1 MITSSKM
8 QETFKEI
15 QTKLFQMIP
24 EKWSKIYLY
33 ASIVEGI
40 NNLET
45 GELYFYYEPKSIL
58 KKDFVNVYE
67 VPSKF
72 NINED
77 AYFKKADELY
87 KIIKKL
93 RIETMEANET
103 DDVWSNVTISIEN
116 FKFKVEFKYDDLNNS
131 EYSSYDRHIIWRY
144 NYLNTSI
151 NTYNKKERNIIL
163 DYLKENENI
172 EEMVDTYIE
181 GMYKTDAHNIIEYDR
196 EEKFE
201 EVPEKV
207 KKEKKKESK
216 ATNNQILN
224 FKKKD

>member
-1 MITSSKM
+1 MITSPEM
-8 QETFKEI
+8 EDIYKEI
-15 QTKLFQMIP
+15 QTKLFKMIP

-33 ASIVEGI
+33 ASVIEGI

-77 AYFKKADELY
+77 NYFKRADELY
-87 KIIKKL
+87 KIIKNL
-93 RIETMEANET
+93 RIATIRANES

-116 FKFKVEFKYDDLNNS
+116 FKFKVEFRYDDLNDS

-151 NTYNKKERNIIL
+151 NTYNKKERNVIL
-163 DYLKENENI
+163 NYLKENEGQ
-172 EEMVDTYIE
+172 EEIIDTYIE
-181 GMYKTDAHNIIEYDR
+181 GIYKTDAHNTIEYDR
-196 EEKFE
+196 EDKFD
-201 EVPEKV
+201 EVPKQKEKP
-207 KKEKKKESK
+207 KKEG
-216 ATNNQILN
+216 TNNQILN
-224 FKKKD
+224 FRKKD

>member
-1 MITSSKM
+1 MITSPKM
-8 QETFKEI
+8 QKIYKEI
-15 QTKLFQMIP
+15 QTKLFKMIP

-67 VPSKF
+67 VPNKF

-77 AYFKKADELY
+77 TYFKKADELY
-87 KIIKKL
+87 KIIKEL
-93 RIETMEANET
+93 RIETAKANEN
-103 DDVWSNVTISIEN
+103 DDMWSNLTISIEN
-116 FKFKVEFKYDDLNNS
+116 FKFKVEFRYDDLNNS

-163 DYLKENENI
+163 DYLKQGEQ
-172 EEMVDTYIE
+172 EEIIDTYIE
-181 GMYKTDAHNIIEYDR
+181 GMYKTDAHNTVEYDR
-196 EEKFE
+196 EDKFE
-201 EVPEKV
+201 EVSQKEEKV
-207 KKEKKKESK
+207 KKEEKK
-216 ATNNQILN
+216 ANNQILN
-224 FKKKD
+224 FKKHN